1 MKLAELA
8 EKRIH
13 FIGLGGAGMSGIARI
28 MLAKGINIS
37 GSDAKDS
44 SVLSGLK
51 TLGAQVFIGH
61 AASNIGDA
69 DILIHFFDI
78 RFNDLRYLKLNIL
91 TYFHVFFF

>member
-1 MKLAELA
+1 MKLTELA

-69 DILIHFFDI
+69 EVGAGDG
-78 RFNDLRYLKLNIL
+78 L
-91 TYFHVFFF
+91 TNGCEWRKRKKEY